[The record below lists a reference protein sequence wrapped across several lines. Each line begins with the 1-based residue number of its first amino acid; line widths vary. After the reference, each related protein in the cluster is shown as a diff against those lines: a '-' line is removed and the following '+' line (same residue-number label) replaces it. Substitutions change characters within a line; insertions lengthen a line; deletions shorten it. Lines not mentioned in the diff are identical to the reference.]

1 MSPNES
7 WSRNLRDKIE
17 SLPGILEVDIAGD
30 REDLLEI
37 IIDPMHLEDV
47 NQSANELL
55 AMVARNN
62 QLVAAGALDTGQGR
76 FSVKVPG
83 LFENVFDVLNL
94 PVKVSGDR
102 VVTFEDIAVA
112 RRTFKDSTG
121 FARVNGQPAV
131 ALDVSKRIGTNII
144 DTIAHVREVVSTEQ
158 SFWPNAIQVV
168 YTQDKSQDKSQD
180 IRTMLEDLQNNVITA
195 VLLVMVVIVATLGLR
210 TTGLVDV
217 AIPGS
222 FLTRILVIALFGL
235 TINIVVLFSLIM
247 PVGMLVDSAIVVTEL
262 ADRKTSGRLVAQS
275 GLRGCGDADGLA
287 NNSGNCDHPRGLHA
301 VTLLAGRC
309 RSAHG
314 VSANYFDCNAQRIT
328 RHGVDLRASARLV
341 VRQTRSR

>member
-30 REDLLEI
+30 REDLLEV

-47 NQSANELL
+47 NQSADELL

-76 FSVKVPG
+76 FPVKVPG

-168 YTQDKSQDKSQD
+168 YTQDKSQD

-222 FLTRILVIALFGL
+222 FLAGILVIALFGL
-235 TINIVVLFSLIM
+235 TINIVVLFSLM
-247 PVGMLVDSAIVVTEL
+247 MAVGMLLDGAIVVTEL

-275 GLRGCGDADGLA
+275 GLRGCGNADGLA

-301 VTLLAGRC
+301 VALLAGRC
-309 RSAHG
+309 RSVHG